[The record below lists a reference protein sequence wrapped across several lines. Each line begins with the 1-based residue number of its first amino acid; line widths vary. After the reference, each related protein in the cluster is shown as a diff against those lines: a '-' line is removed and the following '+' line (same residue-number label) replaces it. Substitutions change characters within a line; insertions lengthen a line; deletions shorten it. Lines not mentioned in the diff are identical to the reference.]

1 MEKNIDRKT
10 LVISKDEGM
19 GVVAVADEVLAMI
32 AGLAATEVEG
42 VSALGGNITNEMMSK
57 VGLKSLNKGVR
68 VKVSDGM
75 IKIELAVIMEYGYSI
90 PVTCGKVQ
98 DKVKT
103 AIENMIGMTCNDVN
117 IRIAGVKLR

>member
-1 MEKNIDRKT
+1 MEKNVDRKT
-10 LVISKDEGM
+10 LVISKDENM
-19 GVVAVADEVLAMI
+19 GVVAVADDVLAMI

-57 VGLKSLNKGVR
+57 VGPKNLSKGVR
-68 VKVSDGM
+68 VNVTDNLV
-75 IKIELAVIMEYGYSI
+75 KIDLAVIMEYGYSI

-103 AIENMIGMTCNDVN
+103 AIENMTGMTCNDVN
-117 IRIAGVKLR
+117 IRIAGVKLK